1 MKIKWIMFLLITCF
15 IAGSIMATENGDSSK
30 GYIYSMEGLFA
41 KKDRVEVNKRSRY
54 EYLSLTTKQKKI
66 EDEESA
72 LMRESVKKLSK
83 AQMETWLR
91 DIHPK
96 GKSSE
101 VEMKA
106 KTKEWISKKGEKG
119 FLENAGQMMDM
130 EGNPVP
136 YVLFKVEVNGMN
148 MYVTEKGLTYVFL
161 KIEEDEKERER
172 EREEKKKGIRREKE
186 EEEIEIKWERIDV
199 ELKGASIKKE
209 NIEKEGASTW
219 HYNYFYPH
227 CPDGIYGVKEY
238 EKIRIKDV
246 YPGIDWVLYNSSEKG
261 YKYDFEVKLG
271 ADYRQIEL
279 VYKSK
284 RPIKLNKEGEIE
296 MYSAYGNS
304 KEEKPVSYCGNKE
317 VSTSYKIN
325 YQKPIKI
332 NQDSGYETS
341 VVFEIPDGQLK
352 KDEVLVIDPQLYW
365 ATFYGGGGYD
375 GPMSV
380 DTDNNGNVFVT
391 GYTYSTD
398 FPVQNA
404 GTFFQGTNAGDVN
417 AFILKFDNAGNR
429 IWATYYGGS
438 GIDSGIS
445 IATDNS
451 GNVFVT
457 GLAASTDFP
466 VQNAGTFF
474 QGTNS
479 GALDAFILK
488 FDNTGNRLWA
498 TFYGGNDIDIGTS
511 ITIDNSG
518 NVFVTGYTASTN
530 FPLQNAGTFFQGTF
544 GGGVYPYDAFILKF
558 NNAGNRL
565 WATYYGGSG
574 DDRGYS
580 IATDNNGNVFVTGNT
595 SSPNFPVQNAGTFFQ
610 GTKAG
615 GLYDAFILKF
625 DNAGNRFWATYYGGS
640 EEDECYSI
648 ATDNSGNVFVI
659 GLTNSLDFPVQNAG
673 TFFQGTYAGD
683 VDAFILKFNNAGTRL
698 WATYY
703 GGSMSEYI
711 LGPTYDNLAIDTC
724 GNVYLGFETSSDP
737 FPHLQNSCDT
747 QYFDNTYNGGSS
759 DILLSLFNNSGN
771 LLWCTYLGGDG
782 DDFRCP
788 LAVDANNNLFVSG
801 EWVDSG
807 SGVNTATYP
816 LTNPGGGAY
825 YDTTFNDGT
834 HNGFMVKFCSSPC
847 LCSPYNGC
855 IVSNVLNVTVTST
868 NILCNSQCTGTAT
881 ATPSGG
887 SSPYTYSWTGGQTT
901 QTATGL
907 CAGTYTVTVTDANG
921 STQTATVTVFSIPG
935 PTAEV
940 SASVNNIIPGGSTQ
954 LYASGGLTYQW
965 LPTTGLSCTDCPN
978 PVASPKETTS
988 YCVWV
993 TDSNN
998 CKDSA
1003 CITINVDILCDDE
1016 IFIPNVF
1023 SPNEDNINDMACVII
1038 NPSCVKELTFA
1049 IYNRW
1054 GVKVFETNDV
1064 TSCWDGKYK
1073 GKLLN
1078 SAVFFYYLQAKLIDG
1093 TQVTKSGNISLMR

>member
-1 MKIKWIMFLLITCF
+1 M
-15 IAGSIMATENGDSSK
+15 D
-30 GYIYSMEGLFA
+30 GLFA
-41 KKDRVEVNKRSRY
+41 KKDRVEVNKQSRY
-54 EYLSLTTKQKKI
+54 EYLSLTSKPKKI
-66 EDEESA
+66 DDEETA

-83 AQMETWLR
+83 VQMDTWLSNANT
-91 DIHPK
+91 K
-96 GKSSE
+96 VKSSE
-101 VEMKA
+101 LEMKA
-106 KTKEWISKKGEKG
+106 KTKEWTSKKGEKG

-136 YVLFKVEVNGMN
+136 FVLFKVEVNGMN

-161 KIEEDEKERER
+161 KIEEHEKERER
-172 EREEKKKGIRREKE
+172 EKEGKKEKLGMKME
-186 EEEIEIKWERIDV
+186 EENIEIKWERIDV

-209 NIEKEGASTW
+209 NIEKEGASSTNF
-219 HYNYFYPH
+219 NYFYPH
-227 CPDGIYGVKEY
+227 YPDGIYGVKEY
-238 EKIRIKDV
+238 EKIRIKEV
-246 YPGIDWVLYNSSEKG
+246 YPGIDWVLYNSGEKG
-261 YKYDFEVKLG
+261 YKYDFEVKPG

-279 VYKSK
+279 VYRSK

-296 MYSAYGNS
+296 MYTAYGNS
-304 KEEKPVSYCGNKE
+304 KEEKPVSYSGNKE
-317 VSTSYKIN
+317 VNTNYKIN
-325 YQKPIKI
+325 YQRAIKI

-341 VVFEIPDGQLK
+341 VVFEIPEEQINRY
-352 KDEVLVIDPQLYW
+352 ETLVIDPQLYW
-365 ATFYGGGGYD
+365 ATFYGGDDGWE

-380 DTDNNGNVFVT
+380 DTDNSGNVFVT
-391 GYTYSTD
+391 GYTQSTN

-438 GIDSGIS
+438 GIDSGNS

-451 GNVFVT
+451 GNVFLT
-457 GLAASTDFP
+457 GHTTSTDFP

-474 QGTNS
+474 QGTFA
-479 GALDAFILK
+479 GGGFLLVGGDAFILK
-488 FDNTGNRLWA
+488 FDNAGNLLWA
-498 TFYGGNDIDIGTS
+498 TYYGGNEDDSAYS
-511 ITIDNSG
+511 IAIDNSG
-518 NVFVTGYTASTN
+518 NVFVAGITLSTN
-530 FPLQNAGTFFQGTF
+530 FPIQNAGTFFQWTY
-544 GGGVYPYDAFILKF
+544 GGGLYDAFILKF
-558 NNAGNRL
+558 DNAGNLL
-565 WATYYGGSG
+565 WATYYGGS
-574 DDRGYS
+574 DDDYGFS
-580 IATDNNGNVFVTGNT
+580 IATDNSGNVFVTGNT

-610 GTKAG
+610 GTLGGGTFDVFILKFDNVGNLLWATYYGGSWDDYGYSIAIDNSGNVFVTGWTASTNFPLQNAGTFFQASNGG

-625 DNAGNRFWATYYGGS
+625 DNAGNR
-640 EEDECYSI
+640 
-648 ATDNSGNVFVI
+648 
-659 GLTNSLDFPVQNAG
+659 
-673 TFFQGTYAGD
+673 
-683 VDAFILKFNNAGTRL
+683 L

-703 GGSMSEYI
+703 GGSGDETFGS
-711 LGPTYDNLAIDTC
+711 YDIIAIDAC

-747 QYFDNTYNGGSS
+747 QYFDNTYNGGIS

-807 SGVNTATYP
+807 SGVNTTTYP

-825 YDTTFNDGT
+825 YVPSFNGADD
-834 HNGFMVKFCSSPC
+834 GFMVKFCSSHC

-921 STQTATVTVFSIPG
+921 STQTATVTVFSPPG
-935 PTAEV
+935 PTVEV
-940 SASVNNIIPGGSTQ
+940 SASVNNIIPGGTTQ

-993 TDSNN
+993 TDSIN

-1003 CITINVDILCDDE
+1003 CITINVDICDDE

-1038 NPSCVKELTFA
+1038 NPSCVNELTFA

>member
-1 MKIKWIMFLLITCF
+1 
-15 IAGSIMATENGDSSK
+15 
-30 GYIYSMEGLFA
+30 
-41 KKDRVEVNKRSRY
+41 
-54 EYLSLTTKQKKI
+54 LTSKQKKI

-83 AQMETWLR
+83 VQMDKWLSNANT
-91 DIHPK
+91 K

-101 VEMKA
+101 LEMKA
-106 KTKEWISKKGEKG
+106 KTKEWTTKKGEKG

-136 YVLFKVEVNGMN
+136 FVLFKVEVNGMN

-161 KIEEDEKERER
+161 KIEENEKERER
-172 EREEKKKGIRREKE
+172 EREDKKEGIRREME

-227 CPDGIYGVKEY
+227 CPDGINGVKEY
-238 EKIRIKDV
+238 QKIRIKEV

-261 YKYDFEVKLG
+261 YKYDFEVKPG

-284 RPIKLNKEGEIE
+284 IPIKLNKEGEIK

-304 KEEKPVSYCGNKE
+304 KEEKPVSYSGNKE
-317 VSTSYKIN
+317 VSTKYKIN

-332 NQDSGYETS
+332 NGDSGYETS
-341 VVFEIPDGQLK
+341 VVFEIPDEQIK
-352 KDEVLVIDPQLYW
+352 REEVLVIDPQLFW
-365 ATFYGGGGYD
+365 ATFYGGGALD
-375 GPMSV
+375 GPMSI
-380 DTDNNGNVFVT
+380 DTDNNDNLFVT
-391 GYTYSTD
+391 GYTSSNNFPVQNAGTFFQGAKAGGFTDAFILKFGNVGNLLWATYYGGNGYDYGVSIATDNSGNVFVMGYTTSTD

-404 GTFFQGTNAGDVN
+404 GTFFQGAYGGGFADSFILKFDNAGNRLWATYYGGSSNDAGISITTDNSSNVFVTGYTASTN
-417 AFILKFDNAGNR
+417 FPVQNAGTFFQGTNEGLHDAFILKFDNAGNR

-438 GIDSGIS
+438 GYDEGRS

-457 GLAASTDFP
+457 GNTSSTNFP

-474 QGTNS
+474 QGTYGGGSFNED
-479 GALDAFILK
+479 DAFILK
-488 FDNTGNRLWA
+488 FD
-498 TFYGGNDIDIGTS
+498 
-511 ITIDNSG
+511 
-518 NVFVTGYTASTN
+518 
-530 FPLQNAGTFFQGTF
+530 
-544 GGGVYPYDAFILKF
+544 
-558 NNAGNRL
+558 NAGNRL
-565 WATYYGGSG
+565 WATYYGGSV
-574 DDRGYS
+574 
-580 IATDNNGNVFVTGNT
+580 N
-595 SSPNFPVQNAGTFFQ
+595 
-610 GTKAG
+610 
-615 GLYDAFILKF
+615 
-625 DNAGNRFWATYYGGS
+625 
-640 EEDECYSI
+640 DEGYSI

-659 GLTNSLDFPVQNAG
+659 GQTNSSNFPVQNAG
-673 TFFQGTYAGD
+673 TFYQGTKSGG
-683 VDAFILKFNNAGTRL
+683 VDAFILKFNNVGTRL
-698 WATYY
+698 WATYF
-703 GGSMSEYI
+703 GGSGYEFDSMYTSF
-711 LGPTYDNLAIDTC
+711 DNIAIDIC
-724 GNVYLGFETSSDP
+724 GNVYIGINTGSNP
-737 FPHLQNSCDT
+737 FPWLKNSCDG
-747 QYFDNTYNGGSS
+747 QYFDNTYNGGAY
-759 DILLSLFNNSGN
+759 DILLSLFDNTGN

-782 DDFRCP
+782 SDYRTP
-788 LAVDANNNLFVSG
+788 LAVDGNNNLFVSG
-801 EWVDSG
+801 EWINVTNNAS
-807 SGVNTATYP
+807 YP

-825 YDTTFNDGT
+825 YDHTYNGSDD
-834 HNGFMVKFCSSPC
+834 GFMVKFLTAPCMCS
-847 LCSPYNGC
+847 NT
-855 IVSNVLNVTVTST
+855 LNVTVTST

-881 ATPSGG
+881 ATPFGG

-993 TDSNN
+993 TDSIN

-1003 CITINVDILCDDE
+1003 CITINVDICDDE

-1023 SPNEDNINDMACVII
+1023 SPNEDNINDMVCVII
-1038 NPSCVKELTFA
+1038 NPSCVNELTFA

-1064 TSCWDGKYK
+1064 TSCWDGRYK